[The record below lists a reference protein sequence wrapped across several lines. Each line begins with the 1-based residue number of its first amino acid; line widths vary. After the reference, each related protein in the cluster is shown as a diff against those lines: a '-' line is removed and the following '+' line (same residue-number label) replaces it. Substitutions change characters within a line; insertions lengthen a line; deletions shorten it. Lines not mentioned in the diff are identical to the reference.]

1 MQKQQPTMKPAP
13 LWRRLA
19 AMIYDTFLVI
29 SLILLVG
36 FLNLGILM
44 MIYGSDQLKH
54 MNDNGQ
60 FLDSPAL
67 HVALYLTIFSFFGYF
82 WTRRGQTLGM
92 QAWRL
97 QILNEDGTR
106 ISAKQALLR
115 FLVAIPSILAGCVGV
130 IWMLWDKNKKSW
142 QDYASRSA
150 TYHIPTQR
158 DSKR

>member
-1 MQKQQPTMKPAP
+1 MQKQQTTMKPAP

-36 FLNLGILM
+36 FLNLGILKL
-44 MIYGSDQLKH
+44 IYGIDQLQQ
-54 MNDNGQ
+54 MTDNGQ

-97 QILNEDGTR
+97 HVLNENGTR
-106 ISAKQALLR
+106 ISAKQALMR
-115 FLVAIPSILAGCVGV
+115 FLVAIPSVLAGCIGV
-130 IWMLWDKNKKSW
+130 IWVLWDKNKKSW
-142 QDYASRSA
+142 QDYASRSG
-150 TYHIPTQR
+150 TYHIPAQR
-158 DSKR
+158 DNNR

>member
-29 SLILLVG
+29 SLILLMG

-82 WTRRGQTLGM
+82 WTRWGQTLGM